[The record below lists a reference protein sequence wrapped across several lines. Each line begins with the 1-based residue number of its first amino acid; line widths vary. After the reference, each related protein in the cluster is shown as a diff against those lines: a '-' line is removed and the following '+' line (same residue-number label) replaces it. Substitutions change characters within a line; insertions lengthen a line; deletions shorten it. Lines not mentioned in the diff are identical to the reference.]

1 MPCGASTAHLLV
13 PCPRHRLLQSRS
25 LSCCACA
32 PVSLPW
38 HSACGITGIFSKFYC
53 HAQFFVLLSS
63 QGETWWKCFSLLWFQ
78 WREVFPCW
86 VPKGLDAL
94 TWRCPVRVLFE
105 LLVKLAECSGEDKE
119 DMPPSS
125 WHAKARTAKTASPC
139 KLICECGFIQNDCLS
154 MKSIKATETY
164 LRSFPTA

>member
-86 VPKGLDAL
+86 VPKKDTKTTHGVSWRLYAL
-94 TWRCPVRVLFE
+94 KNTFFFLYPLKMKETHVGFFMVYLVGGWTNPFE
-105 LLVKLAECSGEDKE
+105 KYLWNWIISPGRDEHKKSLKP
-119 DMPPSS
+119 PPSILYS
-125 WHAKARTAKTASPC
+125 LTKT
-139 KLICECGFIQNDCLS
+139 D
-154 MKSIKATETY
+154 
-164 LRSFPTA
+164 